1 MGPRTARR
9 PSASDLPV
17 RRLTDKKI
25 IVVTREARLAGLR
38 RRFNTARQAKFY
50 VEHLGGDFSDYT
62 AEQDTYQAAITQTDA
77 ALRPLGLVQFVD
89 RSFLPNFV
97 FGPEDTV
104 VVLGQDGLVANTLK
118 YTGTLPVVGVN
129 PDPKRFDGVLLPFL
143 VGDLP
148 KIMPE
153 TLANRRPCKQ
163 VTMAKASL
171 NDGRTL
177 YAVNDLFVG
186 PRSHV
191 SARYIIRHGRMEET
205 HSSSG
210 VIVSTGLG
218 STGWLKSLLT
228 GADAISATIHSG
240 ASGKEANERPP
251 LPPMGWDADY
261 LYFTVRE
268 PFPSRTTA
276 ATLVF
281 GAVTAR
287 EPLRLRSQMAENGVI
302 FSDGIEADFLEFNS
316 GAEAQIAVAERKG
329 RLVS

>member
-1 MGPRTARR
+1 MQ
-9 PSASDLPV
+9 
-17 RRLTDKKI
+17 RLTEKKI
-25 IVVTREARLAGLR
+25 IVVTRETRLGGLK

-50 VEHLGGDFSDYT
+50 VEHLGGDFGDYT
-62 AEQDTYQAAITQTDA
+62 TEQEVYQHAIQEAEAT
-77 ALRPLGLVQFVD
+77 LRTLGVVQVVD
-89 RSFLPNFV
+89 RGFLPNFV
-97 FGPEDTV
+97 FGPEDVV

-118 YTGTLPVVGVN
+118 YAGERPVVGVN

-143 VGDLP
+143 VKDL
-148 KIMPE
+148 KNVMPE
-153 TLANRRPCKQ
+153 TLKDKRACKQ
-163 VTMAKASL
+163 VTMAQATL
-171 NDGRTL
+171 NDGRKL
-177 YAVNDLFVG
+177 YAVNDFFVG

-191 SARYIIRHGRMEET
+191 SARYVIQHGKREET
-205 HSSSG
+205 QSSSG

-228 GADAISATIHSG
+228 GADAVSAAVHG
-240 ASGKEANERPP
+240 ERGKKVETEKPP

-276 ATLVF
+276 ATVVF

-287 EPLRLRSQMAENGVI
+287 EPLKLSSQMAENGVI

-316 GAEAQIAVAERKG
+316 GAQAQIGVAERKG
-329 RLVS
+329 RLVF

>member
-1 MGPRTARR
+1 MQ
-9 PSASDLPV
+9 
-17 RRLTDKKI
+17 RLTEKKI
-25 IVVTREARLAGLR
+25 IVVTREVRLAGLR
-38 RRFNTARQAKFY
+38 RRFNTQRQAKFY

-62 AEQDTYQAAITQTDA
+62 TEQDTYQAAVEQTDA
-77 ALRPLGLVQFVD
+77 VLRPLGLVQFID
-89 RSFLPNFV
+89 RTFLPNFL

-118 YTGTLPVVGVN
+118 YTGERPVVGVN

-143 VGDLP
+143 VGDLA
-148 KIMPE
+148 KLMPE
-153 TLANRRPCKQ
+153 TLAGRRPCKQ
-163 VTMAKASL
+163 VTMAKAAL

-177 YAVNDLFVG
+177 HAVNDFFVG

-191 SARYIIRHGRMEET
+191 SARYVIRHGRRQET

-228 GADAISATIHSG
+228 GADAISAAIHGGSIAATS
-240 ASGKEANERPP
+240 ASVQSP

-268 PFPSRTTA
+268 PFPSHTTA
-276 ATLVF
+276 ATVVF
-281 GAVTAR
+281 GTVTTR
-287 EPLRLRSQMAENGVI
+287 EPLRLTSQMAESGVI

-316 GAEAQIAVAERKG
+316 GAEAQITVAERKG
-329 RLVS
+329 RLVF

>member
-1 MGPRTARR
+1 MQ
-9 PSASDLPV
+9 
-17 RRLTDKKI
+17 RLTDKKI
-25 IVVTREARLAGLR
+25 IVVTREARLDGLR
-38 RRFNTARQAKFY
+38 RRFNTTRQAKFY

-62 AEQDTYQAAITQTDA
+62 SEKDTYQAAIAETDA
-77 ALRPLGLVQFVD
+77 ALRPLGLVQFID

-118 YTGTLPVVGVN
+118 YTGELAVVGVS

-153 TLANRRPCKQ
+153 ALAGRRPCKQ
-163 VTMAKASL
+163 VTMAKATL

-177 YAVNDLFVG
+177 HAVNDFFVG

-191 SARYIIRHGRMEET
+191 SARYVIRHGKRKET

-210 VIVSTGLG
+210 VIISTGLG

-228 GADAISATIHSG
+228 GADAISATIHGGSPTG
-240 ASGKEANERPP
+240 AVSEKPP

-281 GAVTAR
+281 GAVTTR
-287 EPLRLRSQMAENGVI
+287 EPLCLLSQMAENGVI

-316 GAEAQIAVAERKG
+316 GAEARIAVAARKG

>member
-1 MGPRTARR
+1 MQRQ
-9 PSASDLPV
+9 
-17 RRLTDKKI
+17 TDKKI
-25 IVVTREARLAGLR
+25 IVVTREARLKGLR
-38 RRFNTARQAKFY
+38 RRFNTERQARFY
-50 VEHLGGDFSDYT
+50 VEHLGGDFSDYKK
-62 AEQDTYQAAITQTDA
+62 EQDTYQAAIEETDA
-77 ALRPLGLVQFVD
+77 ALRPLGLVQFID
-89 RSFLPNFV
+89 RNFLPNFV

-104 VVLGQDGLVANTLK
+104 IVLGQDGLVANTLK
-118 YTGTLPVVGVN
+118 YTGARPVVGVN
-129 PDPKRFDGVLLPFL
+129 PDPGRFDGVLLPFL
-143 VGDLP
+143 VRDLP
-148 KIMPE
+148 KIMPD
-153 TLANRRPCKQ
+153 TLKGRRTCRP

-177 YAVNDLFVG
+177 YAVNDFFVG

-191 SARYIIRHGRMEET
+191 SARYVIHHGQRHET

-228 GADAISATIHSG
+228 GADAISATIHGG
-240 ASGKEANERPP
+240 AGKAAGKPA
-251 LPPMGWDADY
+251 LPSMDWDADY

-287 EPLRLRSQMAENGVI
+287 EPLRLLSQMAENGVI

-316 GAEAQIAVAERKG
+316 GAEARIMVADRKG
-329 RLVS
+329 QLVA

>member
-1 MGPRTARR
+1 MQ
-9 PSASDLPV
+9 
-17 RRLTDKKI
+17 RLTEKKI
-25 IVVTREARLAGLR
+25 IVVTREARLGGLL
-38 RRFNTARQAKFY
+38 RRFNTRRQAKFY

-62 AEQDTYQAAITQTDA
+62 AEQDAYQAAIEQTDA
-77 ALRPLGLVQFVD
+77 ILRPLGLVQFID
-89 RSFLPNFV
+89 RAFLPNFV
-97 FGPEDTV
+97 FGPDDTV

-118 YTGTLPVVGVN
+118 YTGARSVVGVN

-143 VGDLP
+143 VRDLE
-148 KIMPE
+148 KVMPE
-153 TLANRRPCKQ
+153 TLANRRACRP
-163 VTMAKASL
+163 VTMARATL

-177 YAVNDLFVG
+177 HAVNDFFVG

-191 SARYIIRHGRMEET
+191 SARYIIRHGKRQET

-218 STGWLKSLLT
+218 STGWLRSLLT
-228 GADAISATIHSG
+228 GADAISAAIHGG
-240 ASGKEANERPP
+240 AGTKTAAPERPP
-251 LPPMGWDADY
+251 IPPMGWDADY

-287 EPLRLRSQMAENGVI
+287 EPLRLTSQMAENGII

-316 GAEAQIAVAERKG
+316 GAEAQIGVAERKG
-329 RLVS
+329 QLVF

>member
-1 MGPRTARR
+1 MQ
-9 PSASDLPV
+9 
-17 RRLTDKKI
+17 RLTEKKI
-25 IVVTREARLAGLR
+25 IVVTREARLGGLL
-38 RRFNTARQAKFY
+38 RRFNTRRQARFY

-62 AEQDTYQAAITQTDA
+62 TEQNTYQAAIEETDA
-77 ALRPLGLVQFVD
+77 ALRPLGMVQFID

-118 YTGTLPVVGVN
+118 YTGALPVVGVN

-143 VGDLP
+143 VRDLA
-148 KIMPE
+148 KIMPG
-153 TLANRRPCKQ
+153 TLARRRACKQ
-163 VTMAKASL
+163 VTMAQASL

-177 YAVNDLFVG
+177 FAVNDFFVG

-191 SARYIIRHGRMEET
+191 SARYQIRHGRRQET

-218 STGWLKSLLT
+218 STGWLKSLLA
-228 GADAISATIHSG
+228 GADAISAAVHGESAAKG
-240 ASGKEANERPP
+240 ATARPP

-276 ATLVF
+276 ATVVF

-287 EPLRLRSQMAENGVI
+287 EPLTLTSQMAENGVI

-316 GAEAQIAVAERKG
+316 GAEARIAVAQRKG
-329 RLVS
+329 QLVA

>member
-1 MGPRTARR
+1 MQ
-9 PSASDLPV
+9 
-17 RRLTDKKI
+17 RLTEKKI
-25 IVVTREARLAGLR
+25 IVVTREVRLVGLR
-38 RRFNTARQAKFY
+38 RRFNTQRQAKFY

-62 AEQDTYQAAITQTDA
+62 AEQDTYQAAVEETDA
-77 ALRPLGLVQFVD
+77 LLRPLGLVQFID
-89 RSFLPNFV
+89 RTFLPNFI

-118 YTGTLPVVGVN
+118 YTGERPVVGVN

-143 VGDLP
+143 VRDLA
-148 KIMPE
+148 KVMPE
-153 TLANRRPCKQ
+153 TLADRRQCKQ

-177 YAVNDLFVG
+177 HAVNDFFVG

-191 SARYIIRHGRMEET
+191 SARYIIRHGRKQET

-210 VIVSTGLG
+210 VIISTGLG

-228 GADAISATIHSG
+228 GADAISAAIHG
-240 ASGKEANERPP
+240 APGAPAAPAERPA

-276 ATLVF
+276 ASMVF
-281 GAVTAR
+281 GAVTGR
-287 EPLRLRSQMAENGVI
+287 EPLRLTSQMAENGVI

-316 GAEAQIAVAERKG
+316 GAEAQITVAERKG
-329 RLVS
+329 RLVF

>member
-1 MGPRTARR
+1 MQ
-9 PSASDLPV
+9 
-17 RRLTDKKI
+17 RLTEKKI
-25 IVVTREARLAGLR
+25 IVVTREVRLEGLR
-38 RRFNTARQAKFY
+38 RRFNTERQAKFY

-62 AEQDTYQAAITQTDA
+62 REQATYQAAVAETEAI
-77 ALRPLGLVQFVD
+77 LRSLGVVQFIN
-89 RSFLPNFV
+89 RAFLPNFV
-97 FGPEDTV
+97 FGPEDVV

-118 YTGTLPVVGVN
+118 YTGERPVVGVN

-143 VGDLP
+143 ARDLERV
-148 KIMPE
+148 MPE
-153 TLANRRPCKQ
+153 TLSNRRACKL
-163 VTMAKASL
+163 VTMAKAEL

-177 YAVNDLFVG
+177 HAVNDFFVG

-191 SARYIIRHGRMEET
+191 SARYVIQHGQKKET

-218 STGWLKSLLT
+218 STGWLKSLLA
-228 GADAISATIHSG
+228 GADAISSAVHGG
-240 ASGKEANERPP
+240 AAANVTERPP

-287 EPLRLRSQMAENGVI
+287 EPLRMSSLMAENGVI
-302 FSDGIEADFLEFNS
+302 FSDGVEADFLEFNS
-316 GAEAQIAVAERKG
+316 GAKAQISVAERKG
-329 RLVS
+329 RLVV

>member
-1 MGPRTARR
+1 MQ
-9 PSASDLPV
+9 
-17 RRLTDKKI
+17 RLTDKKI
-25 IVVTREARLAGLR
+25 IVVTREARLGGLL
-38 RRFNTARQAKFY
+38 RRFNTRRQAKFY

-62 AEQDTYQAAITQTDA
+62 AEQDAYQAAIEETDA
-77 ALRPLGLVQFVD
+77 VLRPLGLVQFID
-89 RSFLPNFV
+89 RTFLPNFV
-97 FGPEDTV
+97 FGPDDAV

-118 YTGTLPVVGVN
+118 YTGERSVVGVN

-143 VGDLP
+143 VRDLA
-148 KIMPE
+148 KIMPD
-153 TLANRRPCKQ
+153 TLAGRRPCKQ
-163 VTMAKASL
+163 VTMARASL

-177 YAVNDLFVG
+177 FAVNDFFIG

-191 SARYIIRHGRMEET
+191 SARYVICHGRRQET

-218 STGWLKSLLT
+218 STGWLKSLLA
-228 GADAISATIHSG
+228 GADAVSAAVHGGPTDIAAKPS
-240 ASGKEANERPP
+240 
-251 LPPMGWDADY
+251 LPPMEWDADY

-268 PFPSRTTA
+268 PFPSHTTA

-281 GAVTAR
+281 GAVTGR
-287 EPLRLRSQMAENGVI
+287 EPLRLTSQMPENGVI

>member
-1 MGPRTARR
+1 MQ
-9 PSASDLPV
+9 
-17 RRLTDKKI
+17 RLTDKKI
-25 IVVTREARLAGLR
+25 IVVTREARLGGLL
-38 RRFNTARQAKFY
+38 RRFNTRRQAKFY

-62 AEQDTYQAAITQTDA
+62 TEQNTYQAAIEETEA
-77 ALRPLGLVQFVD
+77 ALRPLGMVQCID

-97 FGPEDTV
+97 FGPDDTV

-118 YTGTLPVVGVN
+118 YTGALPVVGVN

-143 VGDLP
+143 VRDLA
-148 KIMPE
+148 KIMPG
-153 TLANRRPCKQ
+153 TLARRRVCKQ
-163 VTMAKASL
+163 VTMAQASL

-177 YAVNDLFVG
+177 FAVNDFFVG

-191 SARYIIRHGRMEET
+191 SARYQIRHGRRQET

-210 VIVSTGLG
+210 VIISTGLG
-218 STGWLKSLLT
+218 STGWLKSLLA
-228 GADAISATIHSG
+228 GADAISAAVHGGSTAKDVS
-240 ASGKEANERPP
+240 AKPP

-281 GAVTAR
+281 GAVTVR
-287 EPLRLRSQMAENGVI
+287 EPLTLTSQMAENGVI

-316 GAEAQIAVAERKG
+316 GAEARIAVAERKG
-329 RLVS
+329 QLVA

>member
-1 MGPRTARR
+1 MQ
-9 PSASDLPV
+9 
-17 RRLTDKKI
+17 RLTDKKI
-25 IVVTREARLAGLR
+25 VVVTRETRLGGLR
-38 RRFNTARQAKFY
+38 RRFNTKRQAKFY

-62 AEQDTYQAAITQTDA
+62 AEQDTYQSATEEAEA
-77 ALRPLGLVQFVD
+77 ALRPLGLVQFID
-89 RSFLPNFV
+89 RNFLPNFV
-97 FGPEDTV
+97 FGPEDTI

-118 YTGTLPVVGVN
+118 YTGERPVVGVN
-129 PDPKRFDGVLLPFL
+129 PDPRRFDGVLLPFL
-143 VGDLP
+143 VRDLP
-148 KIMPE
+148 KVMPE
-153 TLANRRPCKQ
+153 ALAGRRPHKQ

-177 YAVNDLFVG
+177 YAVNDFFVG

-191 SARYIIRHGRMEET
+191 SARYVIRHGKRQET

-228 GADAISATIHSG
+228 GADAISATVH
-240 ASGKEANERPP
+240 GKAAANPAAERPA

-287 EPLRLRSQMAENGVI
+287 EPLRLLSQMAENGVI

-316 GAEAQIAVAERKG
+316 GVEAQIAVAERKG
-329 RLVS
+329 RLIS

>member
-1 MGPRTARR
+1 MQ
-9 PSASDLPV
+9 
-17 RRLTDKKI
+17 RLTEKKI
-25 IVVTREARLAGLR
+25 VVVTREARLQGLR
-38 RRFNTARQAKFY
+38 RRFNTERQARFY
-50 VEHLGGDFSDYT
+50 VEHLGGDFSDYKR
-62 AEQDTYQAAITQTDA
+62 EQDAYQAAVEEADA
-77 ALRPLGLVQFVD
+77 ALRPLGVVQFID
-89 RSFLPNFV
+89 RNFLPNFV

-118 YTGTLPVVGVN
+118 YTGTRPVVGVN
-129 PDPKRFDGVLLPFL
+129 PDPERFDGVLLPFL
-143 VGDLP
+143 VRDLA

-153 TLANRRPCKQ
+153 TLQGRRACKA
-163 VTMAKASL
+163 VTMARASL

-177 YAVNDLFVG
+177 YAVNDFFVG

-191 SARYIIRHGRMEET
+191 SARYVIHHGKRRET

-228 GADAISATIHSG
+228 GADAISATVHGG
-240 ASGKEANERPP
+240 AGKAAEGKPP

-287 EPLRLRSQMAENGVI
+287 EPLRVLSQMAENGVI

-316 GAEAQIAVAERKG
+316 GAEARIAVAERKG
-329 RLVS
+329 QLVA

>member
-1 MGPRTARR
+1 MQ
-9 PSASDLPV
+9 
-17 RRLTDKKI
+17 RLTDKKI
-25 IVVTREARLAGLR
+25 IVVTREARLGGLL
-38 RRFNTARQAKFY
+38 RRFNTRRQARFY

-62 AEQDTYQAAITQTDA
+62 TEQDTYKAAIEETDA
-77 ALRPLGLVQFVD
+77 VLRPLGLVQFVD
-89 RSFLPNFV
+89 RAFLPNFV
-97 FGPEDTV
+97 FGPDDTV

-118 YTGTLPVVGVN
+118 YTGARPVVGVN

-143 VGDLP
+143 VRDLG
-148 KIMPE
+148 KVMPDA
-153 TLANRRPCKQ
+153 LAGRRPCRQ
-163 VTMAKASL
+163 VTMAQASL

-177 YAVNDLFVG
+177 FAVNDFFIG

-191 SARYIIRHGRMEET
+191 SARYVIRHGRRQET

-210 VIVSTGLG
+210 VVVSTGMG
-218 STGWLKSLLT
+218 STGWLKSLLA
-228 GADAISATIHSG
+228 GADAVSAAVHGDPVTTAAG
-240 ASGKEANERPP
+240 RPP
-251 LPPMGWDADY
+251 LPPMAWDADY

-276 ATLVF
+276 ASLVF
-281 GAVTAR
+281 GAVTGR
-287 EPLRLRSQMAENGVI
+287 EPLRLTSQMPENGVI

>member
-1 MGPRTARR
+1 MQ
-9 PSASDLPV
+9 
-17 RRLTDKKI
+17 RLTEKI
-25 IVVTREARLAGLR
+25 IVVTREVRLAGLR
-38 RRFNTARQAKFY
+38 RRFNTQRQAQFY
-50 VEHLGGDFSDYT
+50 VEHQGGDFSDYT
-62 AEQDTYQAAITQTDA
+62 AEQDVYQAAVEETDA
-77 ALRPLGLVQFVD
+77 VLRPLGLVQFID
-89 RSFLPNFV
+89 RTFLPNFI

-118 YTGTLPVVGVN
+118 YTGERPVVGVN

-143 VGDLP
+143 VRDLA
-148 KIMPE
+148 KVMPE
-153 TLANRRPCKQ
+153 TLADRRRCKQ

-177 YAVNDLFVG
+177 YAVNDFFVG

-191 SARYIIRHGRMEET
+191 SARYVIRHGRKQET

-218 STGWLKSLLT
+218 STGWLRSRLT
-228 GADAISATIHSG
+228 GADAISAAVHG
-240 ASGKEANERPP
+240 APGGVASAAERPS

-281 GAVTAR
+281 GTVTAR
-287 EPLRLRSQMAENGVI
+287 EPLRLRSQMAEIGVI

>member
-1 MGPRTARR
+1 MQ
-9 PSASDLPV
+9 
-17 RRLTDKKI
+17 RLTEKKI
-25 IVVTREARLAGLR
+25 IVVTREARLSGLL
-38 RRFNTARQAKFY
+38 RRFNTKRQAKFY

-62 AEQDTYQAAITQTDA
+62 REQDTYKAAIEETDA
-77 ALRPLGLVQFVD
+77 ILRPLGLVQFID
-89 RSFLPNFV
+89 RTFLPNFV
-97 FGPEDTV
+97 FGPDDTV

-118 YTGTLPVVGVN
+118 YTGARPVVGVN

-143 VGDLP
+143 VRDLA

-153 TLANRRPCKQ
+153 TLGNRRACKS
-163 VTMAKASL
+163 VTMAKAML

-177 YAVNDLFVG
+177 HAVNDFFVG

-191 SARYIIRHGRMEET
+191 SARYVIRHGKRQET

-228 GADAISATIHSG
+228 GADAISAAIHGGPAQPS
-240 ASGKEANERPP
+240 AATERPP
-251 LPPMGWDADY
+251 LSPMGWDADY

-287 EPLRLRSQMAENGVI
+287 EPLRLTSQMAENGVI

-316 GAEAQIAVAERKG
+316 GAEAQIGVAERKG
-329 RLVS
+329 QLVF

>member
-1 MGPRTARR
+1 MQ
-9 PSASDLPV
+9 
-17 RRLTDKKI
+17 RLTDKKI
-25 IVVTREARLAGLR
+25 IVVTREARLGGLL
-38 RRFNTARQAKFY
+38 RRFNTKRQAKFY

-62 AEQDTYQAAITQTDA
+62 AEQDTYQAAIEETDA
-77 ALRPLGLVQFVD
+77 ILRPLGLVQFID
-89 RSFLPNFV
+89 RAFLPNFV
-97 FGPEDTV
+97 FGPDDTV

-118 YTGTLPVVGVN
+118 YTGARPVVGVN
-129 PDPKRFDGVLLPFL
+129 PDPRRFDGVLLPFL
-143 VGDLP
+143 VRDLA
-148 KIMPE
+148 KVMPDA
-153 TLANRRPCKQ
+153 LAGRRPHKH
-163 VTMAKASL
+163 VTMAQASL

-177 YAVNDLFVG
+177 FAVNDFFIG

-191 SARYIIRHGRMEET
+191 SARYIIRHGRRQET

-218 STGWLKSLLT
+218 STGWLKSLLA
-228 GADAISATIHSG
+228 GADAVSAAVHGGST
-240 ASGKEANERPP
+240 ATTPERPP

-281 GAVTAR
+281 GAVTGR
-287 EPLRLRSQMAENGVI
+287 EPLRLTSQMPENGVI
-302 FSDGIEADFLEFNS
+302 FSDGIEVDFLEFNS

>member
-1 MGPRTARR
+1 MQRA
-9 PSASDLPV
+9 
-17 RRLTDKKI
+17 TDKKI
-25 IVVTREARLAGLR
+25 IVVTREARLDGLR
-38 RRFNTARQAKFY
+38 RRFNTTRQAKFY
-50 VEHLGGDFSDYT
+50 VEHLGGDFNDYT
-62 AEQDTYQAAITQTDA
+62 AEKDTYQRAIAETDA
-77 ALRPLGLVQFVD
+77 ILRPLGLVQFID
-89 RSFLPNFV
+89 RAFLPNFV
-97 FGPEDTV
+97 FGPDDTV

-118 YTGTLPVVGVN
+118 YTGPRPVVGVN
-129 PDPKRFDGVLLPFL
+129 PDPGRFDGVLLPFL
-143 VGDLP
+143 VHDLE

-153 TLANRRPCKQ
+153 TLAGRRPRKK
-163 VTMAKASL
+163 VTMALASL
-171 NDGRTL
+171 NDGREL
-177 YAVNDLFVG
+177 HAVNDFFVG

-191 SARYIIRHGRMEET
+191 SARYVIEHAERKET

-228 GADAISATIHSG
+228 GADAISAAVHG
-240 ASGKEANERPP
+240 GKGPPSPP

-276 ATLVF
+276 AALVF

-287 EPLRLRSQMAENGVI
+287 EPLLLTSQMAEHGVI

-316 GAEAQIAVAERKG
+316 GAQARITVAEEKG
-329 RLVS
+329 RLVF

>member
-1 MGPRTARR
+1 MQ
-9 PSASDLPV
+9 
-17 RRLTDKKI
+17 RLTDKKI
-25 IVVTREARLAGLR
+25 VVVTREARLEGLL
-38 RRFNTARQAKFY
+38 RRFNTKRQAKFY
-50 VEHLGGDFSDYT
+50 VEHLGGNFSDYT
-62 AEQDTYQAAITQTDA
+62 AEQDTYQAAVTQTEA
-77 ALRPLGLVQFVD
+77 ALRPLGLVQFID
-89 RSFLPNFV
+89 RSFLTNFV

-118 YTGTLPVVGVN
+118 YTGERPVVGVN

-143 VGDLP
+143 VNDLS

-153 TLANRRPCKQ
+153 ALASRRPCKQ
-163 VTMAKASL
+163 VTMAKVSL

-177 YAVNDLFVG
+177 YAVNDFFIG

-191 SARYIIRHGRMEET
+191 SARYVIRHGQREET

-228 GADAISATIHSG
+228 GADAISATIHG
-240 ASGKEANERPP
+240 GGPTKAADARPS

>member
-1 MGPRTARR
+1 MQ
-9 PSASDLPV
+9 
-17 RRLTDKKI
+17 RLTDKKI
-25 IVVTREARLAGLR
+25 IVVTREARLGGLL
-38 RRFNTARQAKFY
+38 RRFNTKRQAKFY

-62 AEQDTYQAAITQTDA
+62 AEQDTYRAAIEETDT
-77 ALRPLGLVQFVD
+77 ALRPLGMVQFID
-89 RSFLPNFV
+89 RAFLPNFV

-118 YTGTLPVVGVN
+118 YTGARPVVGVN

-143 VGDLP
+143 VRDLA
-148 KIMPE
+148 KVMPDA
-153 TLANRRPCKQ
+153 LAGRRPHKQ
-163 VTMAKASL
+163 VTMARVSL

-177 YAVNDLFVG
+177 FAVNDFFIG

-191 SARYIIRHGRMEET
+191 SARYVIRHGRRQET

-218 STGWLKSLLT
+218 STGWLKSLLA
-228 GADAISATIHSG
+228 GADAISAAVHGGSRATTP
-240 ASGKEANERPP
+240 ERPT

-268 PFPSRTTA
+268 PFPSHTTA

-281 GAVTAR
+281 GAVTVR
-287 EPLRLRSQMAENGVI
+287 EPLRLTSQMPENGVI

-316 GAEAQIAVAERKG
+316 GAEAKIAVAERKG

>member
-1 MGPRTARR
+1 MQ
-9 PSASDLPV
+9 
-17 RRLTDKKI
+17 RLTEKKI
-25 IVVTREARLAGLR
+25 IVVTREARLKGLR
-38 RRFNTARQAKFY
+38 RRFNTERQAKFY
-50 VEHLGGDFSDYT
+50 VEHLGGDFTDYKK
-62 AEQDTYQAAITQTDA
+62 EQDTYQAAIEETDA
-77 ALRPLGLVQFVD
+77 ALRPLGLVQFID
-89 RSFLPNFV
+89 RAFLPNFV

-104 VVLGQDGLVANTLK
+104 IVLGQDGLVANTLK
-118 YTGTLPVVGVN
+118 YTGQLPVVGVN
-129 PDPKRFDGVLLPFL
+129 PDPGRFDGVLLPFL
-143 VGDLP
+143 VRDLL
-148 KIMPE
+148 KIIPE
-153 TLANRRPCKQ
+153 TLAGRRAVKQ

-177 YAVNDLFVG
+177 YAVNDFFVG

-191 SARYIIRHGRMEET
+191 SARYVIQHGQRQET

-228 GADAISATIHSG
+228 GADAISATIHG
-240 ASGKEANERPP
+240 DTGKAAAEKPP

-281 GAVTAR
+281 GAVTSR
-287 EPLRLRSQMAENGVI
+287 EPLRLLSQMAENGVI

-316 GAEAQIAVAERKG
+316 GAEARIAVAERKG

>member
-1 MGPRTARR
+1 MQ
-9 PSASDLPV
+9 
-17 RRLTDKKI
+17 RLTEKKI
-25 IVVTREARLAGLR
+25 IVVTREARLGGLL
-38 RRFNTARQAKFY
+38 RRFNTRRQAKFY

-62 AEQDTYQAAITQTDA
+62 AEQDTYQAAIEQTDA
-77 ALRPLGLVQFVD
+77 ALRPLGLVQFID
-89 RSFLPNFV
+89 RAFLPNFI

-118 YTGTLPVVGVN
+118 YTGPRPVVGVN
-129 PDPKRFDGVLLPFL
+129 PDPKAFRRRAAALSRARPGDDHARDAGQPPPVQARDDGQGVAQRRAHALRGERFL
-143 VGDLP
+143 
-148 KIMPE
+148 
-153 TLANRRPCKQ
+153 RRP
-163 VTMAKASL
+163 AL
-171 NDGRTL
+171 
-177 YAVNDLFVG
+177 
-186 PRSHV
+186 
-191 SARYIIRHGRMEET
+191 ARFRALRHPHGRRQET

-218 STGWLKSLLT
+218 STGWLKS
-228 GADAISATIHSG
+228 SAHRRGRHFRARPRGSS
-240 ASGKEANERPP
+240 AAVPERPP

-287 EPLRLRSQMAENGVI
+287 EPLRLTSQMAENGVI

-316 GAEAQIAVAERKG
+316 GAEAQVGVAERKG
-329 RLVS
+329 QLVF

>member
-1 MGPRTARR
+1 M
-9 PSASDLPV
+9 
-17 RRLTDKKI
+17 
-25 IVVTREARLAGLR
+25 IVVTREARLGGLL
-38 RRFNTARQAKFY
+38 RRFNTKRQAKFY

-62 AEQDTYQAAITQTDA
+62 AEQDTYKAAIEETDA
-77 ALRPLGLVQFVD
+77 ALRPLGLVQFID
-89 RSFLPNFV
+89 RAFLPNFV
-97 FGPEDTV
+97 FGPDDII

-118 YTGTLPVVGVN
+118 YTGARPVVGVN

-143 VGDLP
+143 VRELA
-148 KIMPE
+148 KVMPD
-153 TLANRRPCKQ
+153 TLAGRRPYKQ

-177 YAVNDLFVG
+177 FAVNDFFIG

-191 SARYIIRHGRMEET
+191 SARYVIRHGRRQET

-218 STGWLKSLLT
+218 STGWLKSLLA
-228 GADAISATIHSG
+228 GADAISAAVHGGSTTVT
-240 ASGKEANERPP
+240 AERQP
-251 LPPMGWDADY
+251 LPPMTWDADY

-268 PFPSRTTA
+268 PFPSCTTA

-281 GAVTAR
+281 GAVTGR
-287 EPLRLRSQMAENGVI
+287 EPLRLTSQMPENGVI

>member
-1 MGPRTARR
+1 MQ
-9 PSASDLPV
+9 
-17 RRLTDKKI
+17 RLTEKKI
-25 IVVTREARLAGLR
+25 IVVTREARLSGLL
-38 RRFNTARQAKFY
+38 RRFNTQRQAKFY

-62 AEQDTYQAAITQTDA
+62 AEQDTYRAAIDETDDI
-77 ALRPLGLVQFVD
+77 LRPLGLVQFID
-89 RSFLPNFV
+89 RTFLPNFV
-97 FGPEDTV
+97 FGPDDTV
-104 VVLGQDGLVANTLK
+104 IVLGQDGLVANTLK
-118 YTGTLPVVGVN
+118 YTGARPVVGVN

-143 VGDLP
+143 VRDLA
-148 KIMPE
+148 KIVPE
-153 TLANRRPCKQ
+153 TLDHRRPCKP
-163 VTMAKASL
+163 VTMARATL

-177 YAVNDLFVG
+177 HAVNDFFVG

-191 SARYIIRHGRMEET
+191 SARYVIRHGQRQET

-218 STGWLKSLLT
+218 STGWLRSLLT
-228 GADAISATIHSG
+228 GAEAISATIHG
-240 ASGKEANERPP
+240 GTPPAASPDRPP

-287 EPLRLRSQMAENGVI
+287 EPLRLTSQMAENGVI

-316 GAEAQIAVAERKG
+316 GAEAQIGVAERRG
-329 RLVS
+329 QLVF

>member
-1 MGPRTARR
+1 MQ
-9 PSASDLPV
+9 
-17 RRLTDKKI
+17 RLTEKKI
-25 IVVTREARLAGLR
+25 IVVTREARLSGLL
-38 RRFNTARQAKFY
+38 RRFNTKRQAKFY

-62 AEQDTYQAAITQTDA
+62 REQDTYKAAIEETDA
-77 ALRPLGLVQFVD
+77 VLRPLGLVQFID
-89 RSFLPNFV
+89 RTFLPNFV

-118 YTGTLPVVGVN
+118 YTGARPVVGVN

-143 VGDLP
+143 VQDLA

-153 TLANRRPCKQ
+153 TLRNRRACKP
-163 VTMAKASL
+163 VTMAKATL

-177 YAVNDLFVG
+177 HAVNDFFVG

-191 SARYIIRHGRMEET
+191 SARYIIRHGKRQES

-228 GADAISATIHSG
+228 GADAISTAIHDGTTKLS
-240 ASGKEANERPP
+240 AAPERPP

-287 EPLRLRSQMAENGVI
+287 EPLRLTSQMAENGVI

-316 GAEAQIAVAERKG
+316 GAEAQISVAERKG
-329 RLVS
+329 QLVF